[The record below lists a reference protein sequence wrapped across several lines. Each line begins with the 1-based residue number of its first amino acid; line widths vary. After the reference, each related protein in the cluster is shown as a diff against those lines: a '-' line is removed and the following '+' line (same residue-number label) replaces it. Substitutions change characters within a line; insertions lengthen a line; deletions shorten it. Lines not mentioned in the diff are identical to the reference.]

1 MIKRKK
7 TIEALAWYL
16 GKTTAEAAKIYKKN
30 RTANLEIVLEI
41 VNDYQNGIRKRATA
55 EAIA

>member
-1 MIKRKK
+1 MIKRRQ

-16 GKTTAEAAKIYKKN
+16 GKTFAEAKKIYKKN
-30 RTANLEIVLEI
+30 KTANLDLILEI
-41 VNDYQNGIRKRATA
+41 VNDYQNGIRKRTTA